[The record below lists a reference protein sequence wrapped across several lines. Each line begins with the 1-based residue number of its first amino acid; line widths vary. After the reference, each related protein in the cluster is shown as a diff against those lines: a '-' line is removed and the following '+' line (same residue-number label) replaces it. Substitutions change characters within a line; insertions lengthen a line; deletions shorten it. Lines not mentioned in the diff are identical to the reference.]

1 MSATE
6 HFRFDIDAL
15 RERAGATTF
24 SRGEEYH
31 RDGLVKL
38 VVVEPKRVLAE
49 VAGSEDYRTVLTGRG
64 ARVGGECSCPAFED
78 RGFCK
83 HMVAAALTANAA
95 GGDAEDE
102 GAATIAR
109 IREHLK
115 NKGVD
120 ALVQMIMDLAEYDDA
135 LLRRLDLASA
145 TMGAK
150 GEKLAHVC
158 ARPSTRRP
166 IPAAMSIIRPHPTG
180 SAASTRCSTLW
191 KNSRRALRQSWCSN
205 SPSGRLTGSRRR
217 SEASTIPTAI
227 A

>member
-64 ARVGGECSCPAFED
+64 ARVGGECSCPAFEE

-95 GGDAEDE
+95 GGDAEAE
-102 GAATIAR
+102 GAATITR

-120 ALVQMIMDLAEYDDA
+120 ALVQMIMDLAEYDDV
-135 LLRRLDLASA
+135 LLRRLDLASTA
-145 TMGAK
+145 TGAK
-150 GEKLAHVC
+150 GAKLG
-158 ARPSTRRP
+158 ARLRKAVDEATNTRGYVDYQ
-166 IPAAMSIIRPHPTG
+166 AAPDWVGGVNTVLNTLEELATG
-180 SAASTRCSTLW
+180 NEAALVLELAE
-191 KNSRRALRQSWCSN
+191 RAIDRI
-205 SPSGRLTGSRRR
+205 
-217 SEASTIPTAI
+217 EAA
-227 A
+227 